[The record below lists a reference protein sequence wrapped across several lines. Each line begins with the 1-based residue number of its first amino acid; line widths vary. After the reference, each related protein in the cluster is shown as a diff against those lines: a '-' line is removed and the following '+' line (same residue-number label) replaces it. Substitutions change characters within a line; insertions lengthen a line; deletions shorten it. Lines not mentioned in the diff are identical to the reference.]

1 MPNIDVLDM
10 QGKKVGSMEL
20 SEEIF
25 ASPINVPAM
34 HLVVRSILANQR
46 QGTQSALSRG
56 MVRGGG
62 RKIYRQKGTGNAR
75 HHGNRAP
82 QFRHGG
88 VVFAPQPR
96 DYVIKVPK
104 KVRRLAMKSALTSKY
119 NEGSIIVVD
128 EIKLQESKTKLM
140 AQVLKALNCKGKLAR
155 YGCMDEAYWFNSK
168 EFDAYFTGTDTS
180 PLDERYYK
188 VARGEPLPWEF
199 FGDLAEKDG
208 VLLKDMLA
216 ARAGGGR
223 LNVLFYGAP
232 GTGKTS
238 FACALAKAVGG
249 TAYELLQGE
258 RDGKNIST
266 ESRMAGIQIFNE
278 RIAGAH
284 TMLIVDEAD
293 ELLRTNAEVYGGGTG
308 KYYDWSD
315 LLFYR
320 ALLEENPI
328 RTVPEKCFKYLH
340 LEGAHQPHVYDK
352 DLNVLPSSP
361 YRDVI
366 EGNLTMLRLFLQRM
380 KEAGVYDNTAIVLL
394 SDHGSSNGRDLNTMN
409 QHTMLLIKGKNE
421 HHPFRTDD
429 APVAYVDLQGVFR
442 KLLDGESSETVFD
455 WKAGDARERYF
466 FDYELTNSDILTEY
480 VQTGHAEDME
490 SFRATGRVLEYKK

>member
-140 AQVLKALNCKGKLAR
+140 AQVLKALNVSEQKALLVLADR
-155 YGCMDEAYWFNSK
+155 DES
-168 EFDAYFTGTDTS
+168 
-180 PLDERYYK
+180 
-188 VARGEPLPWEF
+188 VI
-199 FGDLAEKDG
+199 
-208 VLLKDMLA
+208 
-216 ARAGGGR
+216 RA
-223 LNVLFYGAP
+223 
-232 GTGKTS
+232 
-238 FACALAKAVGG
+238 
-249 TAYELLQGE
+249 
-258 RDGKNIST
+258 GKNIPT
-266 ESRMAGIQIFNE
+266 
-278 RIAGAH
+278 
-284 TMLIVDEAD
+284 L
-293 ELLRTNAEVYGGGTG
+293 
-308 KYYDWSD
+308 K
-315 LLFYR
+315 
-320 ALLEENPI
+320 
-328 RTVPEKCFKYLH
+328 
-340 LEGAHQPHVYDK
+340 
-352 DLNVLPSSP
+352 
-361 YRDVI
+361 
-366 EGNLTMLRLFLQRM
+366 
-380 KEAGVYDNTAIVLL
+380 
-394 SDHGSSNGRDLNTMN
+394 
-409 QHTMLLIKGKNE
+409 
-421 HHPFRTDD
+421 
-429 APVAYVDLQGVFR
+429 VAYVNTINVYDLLNADKIIVLKGAMQDLQEVY
-442 KLLDGESSETVFD
+442 
-455 WKAGDARERYF
+455 A
-466 FDYELTNSDILTEY
+466 
-480 VQTGHAEDME
+480 
-490 SFRATGRVLEYKK
+490 